1 MKTATRDAY
10 GKTLA
15 KLVSV
20 DKNIVVLDADLASS
34 TKTSEAKKVAPERHF
49 DVGIAEA
56 NMMGIAAGLA
66 TCGHTVFASTFAVFA
81 TGRAYDQI
89 RNSIA
94 YPRLN
99 VKVCA
104 THSGLTVGEDGASH
118 QALEDLALMRALPNM
133 KVFCPCDAKETEKII
148 EYAASFKGPCY
159 VRLGR
164 SKVEDVF
171 SENCDFKPEKGVM
184 LSDGKTCTI
193 ISTGFETGEVKT
205 AVDRLKSEGIDI
217 RHIHIHTIKPIDE
230 EIIIKAA
237 EETPF
242 IITAEEH
249 SVIGGLGDAVLSVL
263 CDKRPTKVY
272 KVGVQDKF
280 GESGTA
286 EELIEKYGLSSN
298 KIYEFIKSVI

>member
-99 VKVCA
+99 VKICA

-171 SENCDFKPEKGVM
+171 SEDCDFKPEKGVM

-263 CDKRPTKVY
+263 YDKRPTKVY